1 MKVFLVSLFFA
12 FCTYGQDKKPH
23 YVLFDSE
30 KDSVITLSDSKVF
43 FKIDGYLFEK
53 INTYKTDTIDKKIL
67 STIKQERAIHLV
79 EISRMKFDSV
89 INRERKSKTGNLKIY
104 HSINE
109 FYDKI
114 YVVRKLC
121 DGKWELSRVL
131 FIDNY
136 N

>member
-1 MKVFLVSLFFA
+1 MKVFLVSLFLSFWV
-12 FCTYGQDKKPH
+12 FGQDKKPL
-23 YVLFDSE
+23 YVFFDNE

-53 INTYKTDTIDKKIL
+53 INNYKTDTIEKKIL
-67 STIKQERAIHLV
+67 KTIKQVRAIHLV
-79 EISRMKFDSV
+79 EMSRIKFDSV
-89 INRERKSKTGNLKIY
+89 INRERKLKTGNFKIY
-104 HSINE
+104 YSINE

-114 YVVRKLC
+114 YVVRRLC
-121 DGKWELSRVL
+121 VGKWELSKVL